1 MSRRTS
7 PHKDVG
13 SKFLIAKSPYF
24 YNASKEDK
32 LRTYAQETVGV
43 SESAIMARFG
53 NAGKEISKTQ
63 GTTAKSLLARRI
75 DGCYE
80 PPKLGRYHTAGVAIR
95 KP

>member
-1 MSRRTS
+1 M
-7 PHKDVG
+7 
-13 SKFLIAKSPYF
+13 
-24 YNASKEDK
+24 
-32 LRTYAQETVGV
+32 RTYVQETVGV

-80 PPKLGRYHTAGVAIR
+80 PPKLGRYHAAGVAI
-95 KP
+95 KKALACLNMLTLACVFCHGQW